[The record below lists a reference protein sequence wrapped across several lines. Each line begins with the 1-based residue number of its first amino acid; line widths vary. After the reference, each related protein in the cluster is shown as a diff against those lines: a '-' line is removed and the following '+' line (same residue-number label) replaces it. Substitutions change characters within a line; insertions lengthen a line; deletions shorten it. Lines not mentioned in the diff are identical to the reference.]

1 MRQHMQDCLIIS
13 PEATGGIRTP
23 DLLIT
28 NQLLYQ
34 LSTVALSLI
43 SIQYISISI
52 PSTVKKTALHQS
64 FLYDARES
72 ISMRLYRRIKYGN
85 EVSS

>member
-34 LSTVALSLI
+34 LSHGGVIVNLY
-43 SIQYISISI
+43 SIY
-52 PSTVKKTALHQS
+52 LDFHS
-64 FLYDARES
+64 FNCQENGSAS
-72 ISMRLYRRIKYGN
+72 KFS
-85 EVSS
+85 V